1 MRSVVVPISGQYAL
15 VTTGRYAIAR
25 ICAYSLRHFRNS
37 QPCCFWVVEGGCDCV
52 SVVICLADRSCSL
65 LGLDRMTNHPPHHI
79 TFSICRSVLP
89 YLAQACS
96 TCIIGV
102 SPLFLLPPPPR
113 PPSLALFLLS
123 SVSRA
128 LGLQVRG
135 ESAACL
141 FWPVSAGSNIAF
153 EPHRTYRVWGS
164 SVCVLSLCT

>member
-1 MRSVVVPISGQYAL
+1 MHRCAYALRHIRSVVVPISGQYAL

-25 ICAYSLRHFRNS
+25 ICAYSLRHFRSS

-65 LGLDRMTNHPPHHI
+65 LGLDRMTNHPPITSHI
-79 TFSICRSVLP
+79 RYAVPCCRIWLKPAARALSGYP
-89 YLAQACS
+89 PS
-96 TCIIGV
+96 
-102 SPLFLLPPPPR
+102 FLLPPPPR

-141 FWPVSAGSNIAF
+141 FWPVSAGSNIVF
-153 EPHRTYRVWGS
+153 EPHRTYRV
-164 SVCVLSLCT
+164 